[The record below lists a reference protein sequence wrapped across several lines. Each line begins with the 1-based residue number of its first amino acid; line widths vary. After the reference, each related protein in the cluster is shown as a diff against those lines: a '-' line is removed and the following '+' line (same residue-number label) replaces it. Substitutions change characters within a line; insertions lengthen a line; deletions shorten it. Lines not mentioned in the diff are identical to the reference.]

1 MKTVDKHFLSENAF
15 NMRWAN
21 VEEGH
26 IPLTAADWD
35 IETSDAVT
43 EAVRNY
49 LQFNSFPYGNN
60 SGLKAFQNAV
70 TFHFNNRKNASIH
83 SEEVIATNS
92 AAKAIDDIYSFL
104 LKEGDEIL
112 IADPVDF
119 LLAEC
124 ARRKNIGIKRY
135 QQRSSGIDLAE
146 LDKLVSSKTK
156 ALVLCNPHNPLGY
169 VLSKKQLE
177 SLSNWANEKGLVII
191 SDEVWSDIV
200 HTEESFTS
208 IRAVNSNAWIVYGL
222 SKGFGL
228 AGLRIG
234 AIVAPNEEQAA
245 LLADSQGY
253 ARTIEGAS
261 TLSQIAA
268 TAAIEKGW
276 AHTQEA
282 VLLFKK
288 NLEHAVIAFNKT
300 DFLSCEMPQGTFV
313 LSVRHP
319 SNWNTE
325 ILCKRMAN
333 EAKVQVVPGLE
344 KWFGPGAIGTFRI
357 SLATTPEIASEG
369 IERICNWMTTY
380 GSTL

>member
-1 MKTVDKHFLSENAF
+1 MKFTSKEFLSENAF
-15 NMRWAN
+15 NMRWAC
-21 VEEGH
+21 VEEGD

-35 IETSDAVT
+35 IQASSAVREAVT
-43 EAVRNY
+43 AY

-60 SGLKAFQNAV
+60 SGMKAFQNAIA
-70 TFHFNNRKNASIH
+70 FHFNKRKNASIQ

-92 AAKAIDDIYSFL
+92 AAKAIDDVYSFL
-104 LKEGDEIL
+104 LKEGNEIL

-169 VLSKKQLE
+169 VLSRVQLE
-177 SLSNWANEKGLVII
+177 SLSNWANEKGIVII
-191 SDEVWSDIV
+191 SDEVWSDII
-200 HTEESFTS
+200 HKEESFTS

-234 AIVAPNEEQAA
+234 AIIAPSEEQAE
-245 LLADSQGY
+245 LLSEKQGY

-268 TAAIEKGW
+268 TAGMEKGW

-282 VLLFKK
+282 VALFKK
-288 NLEHAVIAFNKT
+288 NLEHAVLAFNKT
-300 DFLSCEMPQGTFV
+300 EFLNCEMPEGTFV
-313 LSVRHP
+313 LTVRHP
-319 SNWNTE
+319 SSWNTE
-325 ILCKRMAN
+325 ILCERL
-333 EAKVQVVPGLE
+333 AKEGKVHVVPGLE
-344 KWFGPGAIGTFRI
+344 KWFGPGAIGSFRV
-357 SLATTPEIASEG
+357 SLATTEDIAQEG
-369 IERICNWMTTY
+369 IQRITNWIKTY

>member
-1 MKTVDKHFLSENAF
+1 MKATDKNFLSENAF
-15 NMRWAN
+15 NMRWASM
-21 VEEGH
+21 EEGH

-35 IETSDAVT
+35 IEASSAVSDAVS
-43 EAVRNY
+43 AY
-49 LQFNSFPYGNN
+49 LKFNSFPYGNN
-60 SGLKAFQNAV
+60 SGMKAFQNAIA
-70 TFHFNNRKNASIH
+70 FHFNQRKNASIL

-92 AAKAIDDIYSFL
+92 AAKAIDDVYSFL

-124 ARRKNIGIKRY
+124 ARRKNIEIKRY

-146 LDKLVSSKTK
+146 LDNLLTSKTK
-156 ALVLCNPHNPLGY
+156 ALVICNPHNPLGY

-177 SLSNWANEKGLVII
+177 TLSKWADEKGLVII

-200 HTEESFTS
+200 HAEESFTS
-208 IRAVNSNAWIVYGL
+208 IRAVNSKAWIVYGL

-234 AIVAPNEEQAA
+234 AIIAPDAEQAN
-245 LLADSQGY
+245 LLSEKQGY

-276 AHTQEA
+276 KHTQDA
-282 VLLFKK
+282 IALFKK
-288 NLEHAVIAFNKT
+288 NLEQAVIAFNKT
-300 DFLSCEMPQGTFV
+300 NYLSCEMPQGTFV
-313 LSVRHP
+313 LTVRHP
-319 SNWNTE
+319 STWNTE
-325 ILCKRMAN
+325 ILCERMAN
-333 EAKVQVVPGLE
+333 EAKVHVVPGLA
-344 KWFGPGAIGTFRI
+344 KWFGPGAIGTFRV
-357 SLATTPEIASEG
+357 SLATTEEIAQEG
-369 IERICNWMTTY
+369 ILRITNWVNTY

>member
-1 MKTVDKHFLSENAF
+1 M
-15 NMRWAN
+15 
-21 VEEGH
+21 
-26 IPLTAADWD
+26 
-35 IETSDAVT
+35 
-43 EAVRNY
+43 
-49 LQFNSFPYGNN
+49 
-60 SGLKAFQNAV
+60 KAFQNVIA
-70 TFHFNNRKNASIH
+70 FHFNQRKNASIQ

-92 AAKAIDDIYSFL
+92 AAKAIDDVYSFL

-146 LDKLVSSKTK
+146 LDKLISSKTK
-156 ALVLCNPHNPLGY
+156 ALVICNPHNPLGY
-169 VLSKKQLE
+169 VLSKTQLE
-177 SLSNWANEKGLVII
+177 TLSNWANEKGLVII

-200 HTEESFTS
+200 HTEEPFTS
-208 IRAVNSNAWIVYGL
+208 IRGVNSNAWIVYGL

-234 AIVAPNEEQAA
+234 AIIAPSEEQAA
-245 LLADSQGY
+245 LLADDQGY

-268 TAAIEKGW
+268 TAAIENGW
-276 AHTQEA
+276 GHTQEA
-282 VLLFKK
+282 VSLFKK
-288 NLEHAVIAFNKT
+288 NLEHAVNEFNKSEY
-300 DFLSCEMPQGTFV
+300 LNCEMPQGTFV
-313 LSVRHP
+313 LTVRHP
-319 SNWNTE
+319 PTWDTE
-325 ILCKRMAN
+325 ILCERMVN
-333 EAKVQVVPGLE
+333 KAKVHVVPGLE

-369 IERICNWMTTY
+369 IERICNWMKTY

>member
-1 MKTVDKHFLSENAF
+1 MKATDSEFLNNNAF
-15 NMRWAN
+15 NMRWAC

-35 IETSDAVT
+35 IEASSAVSEAIT
-43 EAVRNY
+43 EY

-60 SGLKAFQNAV
+60 SGMKSFQKAVA
-70 TFHFNNRKNASIH
+70 FHFNQRKNASVNP
-83 SEEVIATNS
+83 EEVIATNS
-92 AAKAIDDIYSFL
+92 AAKAIDDVYSFL

-124 ARRKNIGIKRY
+124 ARRKNVVIQRY

-146 LDKLVSSKTK
+146 LDRLVTSNTK
-156 ALVLCNPHNPLGY
+156 ALVICNPHNPLGY

-177 SLSNWANEKGLVII
+177 TLSNWANEKGLVII

-234 AIVAPNEEQAA
+234 AIIAPSEEQAE
-245 LLADSQGY
+245 LLSEKQGY
-253 ARTIEGAS
+253 SRTIEGAS

-268 TAAIEKGW
+268 TAAMEKGW

-282 VLLFKK
+282 VALFQK
-288 NLEHAVIAFNKT
+288 NLEHAVSEFNKT
-300 DFLSCEMPQGTFV
+300 EFLTCEMPQGTFV
-313 LSVRHP
+313 LTVRHP
-319 SNWNTE
+319 STWNTE
-325 ILCKRMAN
+325 ILCERLAK
-333 EAKVQVVPGLE
+333 EAKIHVVPGLE
-344 KWFGPGAIGTFRI
+344 KWFGPGAIGSFRI

-369 IERICNWMTTY
+369 IERICSWMNTY

>member
-1 MKTVDKHFLSENAF
+1 MNVTDSDFLSEFAF
-15 NMRWAN
+15 NMRWASI
-21 VEEGH
+21 EKGD

-35 IETSDAVT
+35 IQVSDAVK
-43 EAVRNY
+43 EAITSNI
-49 LQFNSFPYGNN
+49 QFQSFPYGNN
-60 SGLKAFQNAV
+60 SGMKAFQNAIA
-70 TFHFNNRKNASIH
+70 FHFNQRKNANIQ

-92 AAKAIDDIYSFL
+92 AAKAIDDVYSFL
-104 LKEGDEIL
+104 LKEGDDIL

-124 ARRKNIGIKRY
+124 ARRKNVIIKRY

-146 LDKLVSSKTK
+146 LDSLVTPKTK
-156 ALVLCNPHNPLGY
+156 ALVICNPHNPLGY

-177 SLSNWANEKGLVII
+177 TLSNWANTKGITII

-200 HTEESFTS
+200 HTEESFSS
-208 IRAVNSNAWIVYGL
+208 IRAVNSKAWIVYGL

-234 AIVAPNEEQAA
+234 ALVAPSAEQAEC
-245 LLADSQGY
+245 LTEKQGY
-253 ARTIEGAS
+253 SRTIEGAS

-268 TAAIEKGW
+268 TAAMEKGW

-282 VLLFKK
+282 VALFKK
-288 NLEHAVIAFNKT
+288 NIDHAVLSFNKSE
-300 DFLSCEMPQGTFV
+300 FLNCEMPEGTFV

-319 SNWNTE
+319 STWNTE
-325 ILCKRMAN
+325 ILCERL
-333 EAKVQVVPGLE
+333 AKEGKVHVVPGLE
-344 KWFGPGAIGTFRI
+344 KWFGPGANGTFRV
-357 SLATTPEIASEG
+357 SLATTEEIAKEG
-369 IERICNWMTTY
+369 IQRITNWITTY

>member
-1 MKTVDKHFLSENAF
+1 
-15 NMRWAN
+15 MRWAN

-35 IETSDAVT
+35 IEASSAVREAVT
-43 EAVRNY
+43 DY

-60 SGLKAFQNAV
+60 SGMKAFQKAIA
-70 TFHFNNRKNASIH
+70 FHFNNRKNANIL

-92 AAKAIDDIYSFL
+92 AAKAIDDVYSFL

-112 IADPVDF
+112 IGDPVDF

-124 ARRKNIGIKRY
+124 ARRKNIGITRY
-135 QQRSSGIDLAE
+135 QQKSNGIDLDE
-146 LDKLVSSKTK
+146 LDQLVSSKTK
-156 ALVLCNPHNPLGY
+156 ALVICNPHNPLGY
-169 VLSKKQLE
+169 VLSKDQLE
-177 SLSNWANEKGLVII
+177 SLSKWADEKGLWII

-200 HTEESFTS
+200 HTEEPFTS

-234 AIVAPNEEQAA
+234 AIVAPSKEQAI
-245 LLADSQGY
+245 LLADLQGY

-282 VLLFKK
+282 VSHFKK
-288 NLEHAVIAFNKT
+288 NLEKAVSGFNKT

-319 SNWNTE
+319 STWNTE
-325 ILCKRMAN
+325 LLCERLAN
-333 EAKVQVVPGLE
+333 EAKVHVVPGLE

-357 SLATTPEIASEG
+357 SLATTSEIASEG
-369 IERICNWMTTY
+369 IDRICNWVNAY

>member
-1 MKTVDKHFLSENAF
+1 MKFTSKEFLSENAF
-15 NMRWAN
+15 NMRWAC
-21 VEEGH
+21 VEEGD

-35 IETSDAVT
+35 IQASGAVSEAIT
-43 EAVRNY
+43 EY
-49 LQFNSFPYGNN
+49 LQFHSFPYGNN
-60 SGLKAFQNAV
+60 SGMKSFQKAVA
-70 TFHFNNRKNASIH
+70 FHFNQRKNASVNP
-83 SEEVIATNS
+83 EEVIATNS
-92 AAKAIDDIYSFL
+92 AAKAIDDVYSFL

-124 ARRKNIGIKRY
+124 ARRKNVIIQRY

-146 LDKLVSSKTK
+146 LDTLLTSKTK
-156 ALVLCNPHNPLGY
+156 ALVICNPHNPLGH
-169 VLSKKQLE
+169 VLQKEQLQA
-177 SLSNWANEKGLVII
+177 LSNWANVKGIVII

-208 IRAVNSNAWIVYGL
+208 IRAVNSKAWIVYGL

-234 AIVAPNEEQAA
+234 SIIAPSAEQAE
-245 LLADSQGY
+245 LLSEKQGY
-253 ARTIEGAS
+253 SRTIEGAS

-276 AHTQEA
+276 PHTQEA
-282 VLLFKK
+282 VSLFKK
-288 NLEHAVIAFNKT
+288 NLEQAVSAFNKT

-313 LSVRHP
+313 LTVRHP
-319 SNWNTE
+319 STWNTE
-325 ILCKRMAN
+325 MLCERLAH
-333 EAKVQVVPGLE
+333 EAKIHVVPGLE
-344 KWFGPGAIGTFRI
+344 KWFGPGAIGSFRI
-357 SLATTPEIASEG
+357 SLATTPEIAAEG
-369 IERICNWMTTY
+369 IERICNWVKTY

>member
-1 MKTVDKHFLSENAF
+1 MKATDKNFLTENAF

-21 VEEGH
+21 MEEGH

-35 IETSDAVT
+35 IEASVAVS
-43 EAVRNY
+43 EAITAY

-60 SGLKAFQNAV
+60 SGMKAFQNAIA
-70 TFHFNNRKNASIH
+70 FHFNKRKNANIH

-92 AAKAIDDIYSFL
+92 AAKAIDDVYSFL

-124 ARRKNIGIKRY
+124 ARRKNIEIKRY

-146 LDKLVSSKTK
+146 LDNLLTSKTK
-156 ALVLCNPHNPLGY
+156 ALVICNPHNPLGY

-177 SLSNWANEKGLVII
+177 TLSKWADEKGLVII

-200 HTEESFTS
+200 HAEEFFTS

-234 AIVAPNEEQAA
+234 AIIAPDAKQAS
-245 LLADSQGY
+245 LLSEKQGY

-268 TAAIEKGW
+268 TAAMEKGW
-276 AHTQEA
+276 EHTQDA
-282 VLLFKK
+282 IALFKK
-288 NLEHAVIAFNKT
+288 NLEQAVIALNKT
-300 DFLSCEMPQGTFV
+300 DFLSCEIPQGTFV
-313 LSVRHP
+313 LTVRHP
-319 SNWNTE
+319 STWNTE
-325 ILCKRMAN
+325 TLCERMAS
-333 EAKVQVVPGLE
+333 EAKVHVVPGLE

-369 IERICNWMTTY
+369 IERICNWMKTY

>member
-1 MKTVDKHFLSENAF
+1 MKATDKNFLSENAF
-15 NMRWAN
+15 NMRWAS
-21 VEEGH
+21 VEDGH

-35 IETSDAVT
+35 IEASSAVSDAVS
-43 EAVRNY
+43 AY
-49 LQFNSFPYGNN
+49 LKFNSFPYGNN
-60 SGLKAFQNAV
+60 SGMKAFQNAIA
-70 TFHFNNRKNASIH
+70 FHFNQRKNASIL

-92 AAKAIDDIYSFL
+92 AAKAIDDVYSFL
-104 LKEGDEIL
+104 LKEGDDIL

-146 LDKLVSSKTK
+146 LDTLLTSKTK
-156 ALVLCNPHNPLGY
+156 ALIICNPHNPLGY

-177 SLSNWANEKGLVII
+177 TLSNWANEKGLVII

-208 IRAVNSNAWIVYGL
+208 IRAVNSNTWIVYGL

-234 AIVAPNEEQAA
+234 AIIAPDAEQAH
-245 LLADSQGY
+245 LLSEKQGY

-261 TLSQIAA
+261 TLSQLAS

-276 AHTQEA
+276 EHTQEA
-282 VLLFKK
+282 VALFKK
-288 NLEHAVIAFNKT
+288 NLEYAVNEFNQI
-300 DFLSCEMPQGTFV
+300 DFFSCEMPQGTFV
-313 LSVRHP
+313 LCVRHP
-319 SNWNTE
+319 SPWNTE
-325 ILCKRMAN
+325 TLCERLAN
-333 EAKVQVVPGLE
+333 EAKVHVVPGLE

-357 SLATTPEIASEG
+357 SLATTPEITAEG
-369 IERICNWMTTY
+369 IARICNWIKTY

>member
-1 MKTVDKHFLSENAF
+1 MKATDSNFLSKESY
-15 NMRWAN
+15 NMRWAC

-35 IETSDAVT
+35 IQVSSAVS
-43 EAVRNY
+43 EAVSAY

-60 SGLKAFQNAV
+60 SGMKSFQNAIA
-70 TFHFNNRKNASIH
+70 FHFNQRKQANIQ

-92 AAKAIDDIYSFL
+92 AAKAIDDVYSFL

-112 IADPVDF
+112 LADPVDF

-124 ARRKNIGIKRY
+124 ARRKNVVIKRY

-146 LDKLVSSKTK
+146 LDRLVTSKTK
-156 ALVLCNPHNPLGY
+156 ALVLCNPHNPLGF
-169 VLSKKQLE
+169 VLSKAQLE
-177 SLSNWANEKGLVII
+177 SLSNWAKAKGLTII

-200 HTEESFTS
+200 HTKESFTS

-234 AIVAPNEEQAA
+234 SIIAPSAEQAE
-245 LLADSQGY
+245 LLAEQQGY
-253 ARTIEGAS
+253 ARTLEGAS

-268 TAAIEKGW
+268 TAALEKGW

-282 VLLFKK
+282 VALFKK
-288 NLEHAVIAFNKT
+288 NLEHAVLAFNK
-300 DFLSCEMPQGTFV
+300 LEYLKCEMPQGTFV
-313 LSVRHP
+313 LTVQHP
-319 SNWNTE
+319 KNWNTE
-325 ILCKRMAN
+325 ILCERL
-333 EAKVQVVPGLE
+333 AKEGKIHVVPGLE

-357 SLATTPEIASEG
+357 SLATTPEIAAQG
-369 IERICNWMTTY
+369 IERISNWMNTY

>member
-1 MKTVDKHFLSENAF
+1 MKRTDSKFLSKESY
-15 NMRWAN
+15 NMRWAC

-35 IETSDAVT
+35 IQVSSAVT
-43 EAVRNY
+43 EAISAY

-60 SGLKAFQNAV
+60 TGMDAFKKATAN
-70 TFHFNNRKNASIH
+70 HFNQRKNAVVNP
-83 SEEVIATNS
+83 EEVLATNS
-92 AAKAIDDIYSFL
+92 AAKAIDDVYSFL

-124 ARRKNIGIKRY
+124 ARRKNIFIKRY

-146 LDKLVSSKTK
+146 LDGLVTSKTK

-177 SLSNWANEKGLVII
+177 TLSNWANEKGIVII

-200 HTEESFTS
+200 HTEDSFTS

-234 AIVAPNEEQAA
+234 AIIAPSEEQAE
-245 LLADSQGY
+245 LLSEKQGY
-253 ARTIEGAS
+253 SRTLEGAS

-268 TAAIEKGW
+268 TAAIENGW

-282 VLLFKK
+282 VALFKK
-288 NLEHAVIAFNKT
+288 NLEHAVLAFNNT
-300 DFLSCEMPQGTFV
+300 EFLHCEMPEGTFV
-313 LSVRHP
+313 LTVQHP
-319 SNWNTE
+319 KNWNTE
-325 ILCKRMAN
+325 ILCERL
-333 EAKVQVVPGLE
+333 AKEGKVHVVPGLE
-344 KWFGPGAIGTFRI
+344 KWFGPGAIGSFRI
-357 SLATTPEIASEG
+357 SLATTEEIAAEG
-369 IERICNWMTTY
+369 IERISNWINAY

>member
-1 MKTVDKHFLSENAF
+1 MKFTSKEFLSENAF
-15 NMRWAN
+15 NMRWAC
-21 VEEGH
+21 VEEGD

-35 IETSDAVT
+35 IQASSAVREAVT
-43 EAVRNY
+43 AY

-60 SGLKAFQNAV
+60 SGMKAFQNAIA
-70 TFHFNNRKNASIH
+70 FHFNKRKNASIQ

-92 AAKAIDDIYSFL
+92 AAKAIDDVYSFL
-104 LKEGDEIL
+104 LKEGNEIL

-169 VLSKKQLE
+169 VLSRVQLE
-177 SLSNWANEKGLVII
+177 SLSNWANEKGIVII

-200 HTEESFTS
+200 HKEESFTS

-234 AIVAPNEEQAA
+234 AIIAPSEEQAE
-245 LLADSQGY
+245 LLSEKQGY

-268 TAAIEKGW
+268 TAAMEKGW
-276 AHTQEA
+276 QHTQEA
-282 VLLFKK
+282 VALFQK
-288 NLEHAVIAFNKT
+288 NLEHAVLAFNKSE
-300 DFLSCEMPQGTFV
+300 FLTCKMPQGTFV
-313 LSVRHP
+313 LSIQHP
-319 SNWNTE
+319 KNWNTE
-325 ILCKRMAN
+325 ILCERLAM
-333 EAKVQVVPGLE
+333 EGKVHVVPGLE
-344 KWFGPGAIGTFRI
+344 KWFGPGAIGSFRV
-357 SLATTPEIASEG
+357 SLATTEDIAQEG
-369 IERICNWMTTY
+369 IQRITNWIKTY
-380 GSTL
+380 GSNL

>member
-1 MKTVDKHFLSENAF
+1 
-15 NMRWAN
+15 
-21 VEEGH
+21 
-26 IPLTAADWD
+26 
-35 IETSDAVT
+35 
-43 EAVRNY
+43 
-49 LQFNSFPYGNN
+49 
-60 SGLKAFQNAV
+60 
-70 TFHFNNRKNASIH
+70 
-83 SEEVIATNS
+83 
-92 AAKAIDDIYSFL
+92 
-104 LKEGDEIL
+104 
-112 IADPVDF
+112 
-119 LLAEC
+119 
-124 ARRKNIGIKRY
+124 
-135 QQRSSGIDLAE
+135 
-146 LDKLVSSKTK
+146 
-156 ALVLCNPHNPLGY
+156 

-177 SLSNWANEKGLVII
+177 TLSKWADEKGLVII

-234 AIVAPNEEQAA
+234 AIIAPDAKQAS
-245 LLADSQGY
+245 LLSEKQGY

-268 TAAIEKGW
+268 AAAIENGW

-282 VLLFKK
+282 VSLFKK

-313 LSVRHP
+313 LTVRHP

-325 ILCKRMAN
+325 TLCERMAN
-333 EAKVQVVPGLE
+333 EAKVHVVPGLE

-369 IERICNWMTTY
+369 IERICNWMKTY

>member
-1 MKTVDKHFLSENAF
+1 MKATDSDFLNKNAF
-15 NMRWAN
+15 NMRWAC

-35 IETSDAVT
+35 IEASSAVREAVT
-43 EAVRNY
+43 AY

-60 SGLKAFQNAV
+60 SGMKAFQNAIA
-70 TFHFNNRKNASIH
+70 FHFNQRKNANIQ

-92 AAKAIDDIYSFL
+92 AAKAIDDVYSFL

-124 ARRKNIGIKRY
+124 ARRKNIEIKRY

-146 LDKLVSSKTK
+146 LDRLVTSNTK
-156 ALVLCNPHNPLGY
+156 ALVICNPHNPLGY

-177 SLSNWANEKGLVII
+177 TLSNWANEKGILII

-208 IRAVNSNAWIVYGL
+208 IRGVNSKAWIVYGL

-234 AIVAPNEEQAA
+234 TIIAPTEEQAE
-245 LLADSQGY
+245 LLSEIQGY

-268 TAAIEKGW
+268 TAAMEKGW
-276 AHTQEA
+276 EHTQEA
-282 VLLFKK
+282 VALFQK
-288 NLEHAVIAFNKT
+288 NLEHAVLAFNKSEY
-300 DFLSCEMPQGTFV
+300 LNCEMPQGTFV
-313 LSVRHP
+313 LTVRHP
-319 SNWNTE
+319 STWNTE
-325 ILCKRMAN
+325 ILCERMAN
-333 EAKVQVVPGLE
+333 EAKIHVVPGLE
-344 KWFGPGAIGTFRI
+344 KWFGPGAIGSFRI
-357 SLATTPEIASEG
+357 SLATTPEIATEG
-369 IERICNWMTTY
+369 IERISNWMSIY